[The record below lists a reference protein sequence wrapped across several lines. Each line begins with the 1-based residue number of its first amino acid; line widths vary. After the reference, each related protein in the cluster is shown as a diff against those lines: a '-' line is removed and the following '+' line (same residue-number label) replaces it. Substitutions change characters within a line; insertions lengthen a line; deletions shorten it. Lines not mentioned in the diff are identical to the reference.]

1 MSLEHKRQV
10 IHVFYG
16 LAMIL
21 AGVTAGE
28 EFLIQALMGVFFLGL
43 TIIGAWTIGI
53 RPKVIAFFLEAF
65 ERKNAHFPGQG
76 ALMFVTGALFLALFS
91 QELSFTL
98 AIIGIIAFGDGFA
111 TLAGVTGDHRLPF
124 NENKTWEG
132 VVGFFCAGAV
142 AAGLFLPLGTA
153 LFYAALLSIVEAV
166 DFPADDNVMIP
177 LTAVFFR
184 SVLGV

>member
-1 MSLEHKRQV
+1 MSLEHRRQV

-21 AGVTAGE
+21 AGVGAGE
-28 EFLIQALMGVFFLGL
+28 EFLVNALMGVFFLGL
-43 TIIGAWTIGI
+43 FIIGSWTIGI
-53 RPKVIAFFLEAF
+53 RPGFIAFFLEAF
-65 ERKNAHFPGQG
+65 ERKNAKFPGQG

-91 QELSFTL
+91 PELEFTL
-98 AIIGIIAFGDGFA
+98 AVIAILAFGDGFA
-111 TLAGVTGDHRLPF
+111 TLAGVAGNHRLSF
-124 NENKTWEG
+124 NEKKTWEG
-132 VVGFFCAGAV
+132 VIGFFCAGAV
-142 AAGLFLPLGTA
+142 AAGFFLPLGTA

-184 SVLGV
+184 SFLGV